1 MSLTRVGSSPA
12 GPGNF
17 RLIGNREPEG
27 VLKMG
32 VVTVEGV
39 AVPRD
44 SSRVLGVVKTVELEA
59 AARVL
64 GVLVRST
71 VLGLRLFV
79 TGVLNSTFEGIWPFC
94 NGVLDRLQIVV
105 ACEGVCTE
113 REERVFGVECPHD

>member
-71 VLGLRLFV
+71 VLGLRFFV

-94 NGVLDRLQIVV
+94 NGVLDRLLIVV
-105 ACEGVCTE
+105 ACEGVHTE
-113 REERVFGVECPHD
+113 REERVFGVECPRD

>member
-1 MSLTRVGSSPA
+1 
-12 GPGNF
+12 
-17 RLIGNREPEG
+17 
-27 VLKMG
+27 MG

-71 VLGLRLFV
+71 VLGLRFFV
-79 TGVLNSTFEGIWPFC
+79 TGVLNSTFEGIWPF
-94 NGVLDRLQIVV
+94 
-105 ACEGVCTE
+105 
-113 REERVFGVECPHD
+113 